1 MCLLVHI
8 VVGPPPFS
16 PENTALVLDAG
27 AKHNTTKQHLVTA
40 LACYQTLLSDN
51 SDGAV
56 DDGTGLLSNL
66 TLRQQWKSSWWQR
79 WLVVKSYSQTTMKEQ
94 LVTALAC
101 CEALLSDNNERAV
114 GDSTG
119 LLWSLALK
127 QYLQSSWW
135 QHWFVVKPY
144 SQTTVKEQLVT
155 ALACC
160 EASFQTTMKEQL
172 KRATGT
178 LCGIIFRHQ
187 WQSSW

>member
-1 MCLLVHI
+1 MCLLIHI

-16 PENTALVLDAG
+16 SENTALVLDAE

-79 WLVVKSYSQTTMKEQ
+79 WLVVKPYSQTIFTEQ

-101 CEALLSDNNERAV
+101 CQTLFSDNSERAV

-119 LLWSLALK
+119 LLWSLIPDK
-127 QYLQSSWW
+127 NEREVEKGHRHIMW
-135 QHWFVVKPY
+135 HHF
-144 SQTTVKEQLVT
+144 QTSVTEQWVTEQLCRV
-155 ALACC
+155 
-160 EASFQTTMKEQL
+160 ASFWENSD
-172 KRATGT
+172 RAAGSITGMM
-178 LCGIIFRHQ
+178 CSFIFR
-187 WQSSW
+187 WQQ